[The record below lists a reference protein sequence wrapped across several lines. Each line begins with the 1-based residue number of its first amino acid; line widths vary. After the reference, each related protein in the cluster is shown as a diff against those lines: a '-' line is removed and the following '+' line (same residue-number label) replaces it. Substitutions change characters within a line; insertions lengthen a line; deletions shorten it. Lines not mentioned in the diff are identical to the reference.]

1 MVAIRTTITHRNQR
15 GAREQRWYKPGLVYP
30 ELASPRDG
38 DGRMMGVIGFLG
50 GEVVGTVTQLILGL
64 MRLVMF
70 ALALGLTLISY
81 QAYSERGTKRLESA
95 FIGFAFISMGMGV
108 SALNSQMLI
117 GSASQASNIVFMAF
131 QIVET
136 IPFILG
142 LGMLYVSLYR

>member
-1 MVAIRTTITHRNQR
+1 
-15 GAREQRWYKPGLVYP
+15 
-30 ELASPRDG
+30 
-38 DGRMMGVIGFLG
+38 MMGVVGFFG
-50 GEVVGTVTQLILGL
+50 GELVGTIAQLVLGL

-108 SALNSQMLI
+108 SALNSQLLV
-117 GSASQASNIVFMAF
+117 GSASQLSSVAFMAF

-142 LGMLYVSLYR
+142 LGMLYLSLYR